1 MNPTE
6 FIYFVVLMG
15 IVVSAPYL
23 PTSLLLW
30 LDHLV
35 IRIAVIVILLYTMNL
50 GYSVGLFVF
59 LAIAILFLERN
70 RRKVEV
76 ALQAL
81 DAMEVP
87 VHPQATVEEAH
98 TEQTT
103 VPVRLFDTPDTEEV
117 AYLPQ
122 AEHASAEFEPVA
134 PSLNQKSVLATIY
147 ATGSAAA
154 SQHFYEQMGFGHIL

>member
-35 IRIAVIVILLYTMNL
+35 IRIAVIVVLLYTMNL

-98 TEQTT
+98 ITDC
-103 VPVRLFDTPDTEEV
+103 P
-117 AYLPQ
+117 
-122 AEHASAEFEPVA
+122 
-134 PSLNQKSVLATIY
+134 
-147 ATGSAAA
+147 
-154 SQHFYEQMGFGHIL
+154 